1 MAFVRSS
8 KTSTKSM
15 SRTLNF
21 LKCVGKL
28 TICFVEG
35 INFFPTYRV
44 DFQPNSMFTSKY
56 LTFSTVNPYV
66 IFFDTINFR
75 MEFRKKSNAR
85 NVFAKIA
92 PKPSEK
98 NQNNENCIHFSSL
111 SNACTNFYWIQRK
124 IVKLLCKR
132 NIPKYLFKSFSK
144 EKNSLK
150 TQFPND
156 PLT

>member
-1 MAFVRSS
+1 MLGRRKQVRNPCQELSIFWNA
-8 KTSTKSM
+8 
-15 SRTLNF
+15 LEN
-21 LKCVGKL
+21 LEL
-28 TICFVEG
+28 I
-35 INFFPTYRV
+35 FFQLIV